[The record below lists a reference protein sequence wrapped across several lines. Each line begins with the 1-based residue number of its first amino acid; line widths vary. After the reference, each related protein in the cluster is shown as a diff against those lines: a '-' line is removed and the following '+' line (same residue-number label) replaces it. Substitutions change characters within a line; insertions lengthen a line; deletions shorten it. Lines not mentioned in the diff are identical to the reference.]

1 MTEAIVDSILF
12 RMRDA
17 KISMLANEAGKIF
30 LLASIQYDN
39 QVRTNTNENNVHT
52 GKCVDTENGK
62 DGNKDNEPAFELCG
76 VAWSALRGL
85 NDSLKQFQACIP
97 RESDTS
103 DVVDAAQQGG
113 RGNVRGGNLRI
124 SKSATRRRTTTTI
137 SNDRVWGYSVV
148 YDMLTRVILAE
159 EMAERKL
166 ATADYYR
173 LLSNEER
180 GAIHSDYLSGK
191 GWREYE
197 YDPPLIERL
206 TMVIVI
212 DGMMSA
218 KEALNRSGITPRGWK
233 YYEMTY
239 PPPRSAISY
248 STQFKKNM
256 PKTQSCPAPTIMP

>member
-1 MTEAIVDSILF
+1 
-12 RMRDA
+12 
-17 KISMLANEAGKIF
+17 MLANEAGKIF

-76 VAWSALRGL
+76 VAW
-85 NDSLKQFQACIP
+85 
-97 RESDTS
+97 
-103 DVVDAAQQGG
+103 
-113 RGNVRGGNLRI
+113 
-124 SKSATRRRTTTTI
+124 
-137 SNDRVWGYSVV
+137 
-148 YDMLTRVILAE
+148 
-159 EMAERKL
+159 
-166 ATADYYR
+166 
-173 LLSNEER
+173 
-180 GAIHSDYLSGK
+180 
-191 GWREYE
+191 
-197 YDPPLIERL
+197 L